1 MACGVGVFQSRG
13 RRTKGNEGTEPEKR
27 TSAGAGEPG
36 LKPELTASRLC
47 TKARLSSLMWNVAQM
62 KQMQKAIGWASP
74 GEAVG
79 GGWIN
84 KMEMTHLTHGF
95 KTRLYCVRFWT
106 SKLQENLHTNT
117 QRYSHINMYISGS
130 YNLLL
135 AYICMVSRCSWVSP
149 VGQPVQ
155 EEREGRG
162 AMVKK
167 ECGKKGSYFD
177 IIKRIWKMKMSPSSQ
192 MGRTGGT
199 GARWRSWWWQLHP
212 NPTTT
217 FWAWFMTWPYIGK
230 GVKLTMKLIM
240 FGSVA
245 TSYLPPLL
253 AISSS
258 WIFYLALWRRW
269 SALGLSISHWNILG
283 GNKLMWKKNL
293 QK

>member
-1 MACGVGVFQSRG
+1 
-13 RRTKGNEGTEPEKR
+13 
-27 TSAGAGEPG
+27 
-36 LKPELTASRLC
+36 
-47 TKARLSSLMWNVAQM
+47 
-62 KQMQKAIGWASP
+62 
-74 GEAVG
+74 
-79 GGWIN
+79 
-84 KMEMTHLTHGF
+84 MEMTHLTHGF

-230 GVKLTMKLIM
+230 GVAICHLSNLTPPA
-240 FGSVA
+240 VA
-245 TSYLPPLL
+245 SHWWW
-253 AISSS
+253 S
-258 WIFYLALWRRW
+258 WLCLALWLRPIFRLFW
-269 SALGLSISHWNILG
+269 PYLRLEFFTWPSEEDEVLLVYQYHTEIY
-283 GNKLMWKKNL
+283 
-293 QK
+293 